1 MGKVAFPQEWL
12 VSLMFPHCYAESSE
26 HSVESLARKLTPDNV
41 ADFLTKI
48 GLPQY
53 AESFKTSCISG
64 ELLLEADPDVLTEL
78 GVTSPLHQMKIMQ
91 LFRREL
97 AGSVAEYPRHHMGQF
112 LQQYKLEKYQPVLE
126 GHGIDGDMIL
136 EVEEKLM
143 KSVLREVGVT
153 SLVDI
158 LKIRSKY
165 KTFTSGEP

>member
-1 MGKVAFPQEWL
+1 MSSCTGS
-12 VSLMFPHCYAESSE
+12 SLP
-26 HSVESLARKLTPDNV
+26 SLARRITPDGV
-41 ADFLTKI
+41 ADFLTRI
-48 GLPQY
+48 DLPQY
-53 AESFKTSCISG
+53 AQTFKDSDISG
-64 ELLLEADPDVLTEL
+64 ELLLEADSEILLEL
-78 GVTSPLHQMKIMQ
+78 GVSSPLHQMKIMQ

-97 AGSVAEYPRHHMGQF
+97 QGSIATYSRDHMGQF
-112 LQQYKLEKYQPVLE
+112 LQQYKLSKYAPTLE

-165 KTFTSGEP
+165 KTFVSDEP

>member
-1 MGKVAFPQEWL
+1 
-12 VSLMFPHCYAESSE
+12 
-26 HSVESLARKLTPDNV
+26 
-41 ADFLTKI
+41 
-48 GLPQY
+48 
-53 AESFKTSCISG
+53 
-64 ELLLEADPDVLTEL
+64 
-78 GVTSPLHQMKIMQ
+78 MKIMQ

-97 AGSVAEYPRHHMGQF
+97 HGSIPKYSREHMGQF
-112 LQQYKLEKYQPVLE
+112 LQQYKLDKYSPTLE

-165 KTFTSGEP
+165 KTFVSDEP

>member
-1 MGKVAFPQEWL
+1 M
-12 VSLMFPHCYAESSE
+12 
-26 HSVESLARKLTPDNV
+26 ESLARRLTVEDI
-41 ADFLTKI
+41 AKFLTEI

-53 AESFKTSCISG
+53 VDKFKSSDITG
-64 ELLLEADPDVLTEL
+64 ELLLEADPEILAEL
-78 GVTSPLHQMKIMQ
+78 GVASPLHQMKIMQ
-91 LFRREL
+91 LFRRQL
-97 AGSVAEYPRHHMGQF
+97 QGSVARFSQHHMTQF
-112 LQQYKLEKYQPVLE
+112 LQHYKLEKYTPTLE

-165 KTFTSGEP
+165 KTYISDEA

>member
-1 MGKVAFPQEWL
+1 MEG
-12 VSLMFPHCYAESSE
+12 
-26 HSVESLARKLTPDNV
+26 LARRLTVDDI
-41 ADFLTKI
+41 AEFLTKI
-48 GLPQY
+48 KLPQY
-53 AESFKTSCISG
+53 TQRFRDSDITG
-64 ELLLEADPDVLTEL
+64 ELLLEADPEILAEL
-78 GVTSPLHQMKIMQ
+78 GVASPLHQMKIMQ

-97 AGSVAEYPRHHMGQF
+97 QGSVVKFSKQHMSQF
-112 LQQYKLEKYQPVLE
+112 LQQYKLDKYMPTLD

-165 KTFTSGEP
+165 KTYISDEV